1 MHELGIAQNI
11 VEIVANHAQGAPV
24 VRVAIEI
31 GQLSGISAEA
41 MQFCFQSCI
50 QGTPLEGARLDI
62 EEVPGLGR
70 CQSCGA
76 LVRLEVPFGM
86 CPHCEGVRLAIVQGC
101 DLKVKEL
108 EVGVCA

>member
-11 VEIVANHAQGAPV
+11 VEIVANHAKGAPV

-41 MQFCFQSCI
+41 MRFCFQSCT
-50 QGTPLEGARLDI
+50 QGTSLEGARLDI
-62 EEVPGLGR
+62 QEVPGLGQCR
-70 CQSCGA
+70 SCGT
-76 LVRLEVPFGM
+76 LVPLDVPFGI
-86 CPHCEGVRLAIVQGC
+86 CPRCEGVRLVIVQGC

-108 EVGVCA
+108 EVGVCV